1 MGKVDVAVEVSGAVR
16 YESARVQGVHRV
28 EF

>member
-1 MGKVDVAVEVSGAVR
+1 MGKVDVAVEVSRAVR
-16 YESARVQGVHRV
+16 YESARVQGARRV